1 MRTEVTTIER
11 YSGAKWAGV
20 SGRVVWIVLLA
31 LLVLVLGAC
40 SDSDSTAGDD
50 STTSQAS
57 AATSTV
63 PDGPEPTSA
72 PVPKEPECSAEALL
86 AAAQNVDIAEGSRVA
101 VFACTPA
108 SAGDLYG
115 GYAWALVEAPEA
127 DSADVLYTAYVGQG
141 DEGPV
146 FGEWE
151 VLTWGTD
158 VACDQTEIPAEAC
171 EMLGWGT
178 GYQGPET

>member
-1 MRTEVTTIER
+1 MSTETTAMER
-11 YSGAKWAGV
+11 PGAKRTGV
-20 SGRVVWIVLLA
+20 RREVSTTAVWIALLA

-40 SDSDSTAGDD
+40 SESDSTAGDD

-72 PVPKEPECSAEALL
+72 PVPEEPECSAEALW
-86 AAAQNVDIAEGSRVA
+86 AAAPRSDLPEGA
-101 VFACTPA
+101 NITEFACTPA

-127 DSADVLYTAYVGQG
+127 DGADILYTAYVGQG
-141 DEGPV
+141 DEGPD

-158 VACDQTEIPAEAC
+158 VACDQTEIPVEAC
-171 EMLGWGT
+171 DMLGW
-178 GYQGPET
+178 